1 MNISVNKVDILF
13 NVCRWCKVIQTSIFG
28 RHSPYNF
35 STSLTIQM
43 ARKIKDILLPSK
55 LYWAFEIDYL
65 TVLQRLTNPIMAS
78 FKICQ
83 HSRNI
88 AVIHKVTQIK

>member
-1 MNISVNKVDILF
+1 
-13 NVCRWCKVIQTSIFG
+13 
-28 RHSPYNF
+28 
-35 STSLTIQM
+35 M
-43 ARKIKDILLPSK
+43 ARKIKEILLPSK
-55 LYWAFEIDYL
+55 LYWAFEIDYF

-83 HSRNI
+83 HSRKI